1 MNLQINYNKCIE
13 RATTVEP
20 VVGSERSPKPLEP
33 ATSMWVYFKGLSEES

>member
-20 VVGSERSPKPLEP
+20 VVGSERSQPLDP